1 VYVFLV
7 PQPLALHNHRPLRAG
22 TSKAST
28 RPLTPAH
35 TLPHGRLQRTEG
47 PSSMDHG
54 FRFQSLTPPLL
65 PFAQAAASATSGL
78 QPTWD
83 SPATLLDDLVGAWLG
98 TRVQRKRDRQRT
110 LNGSQLPASGR
121 ISSDLPA
128 ERQDQ
133 QESSAPWPLR
143 RQLSGFQC
151 ASGSQNCQNSLQA
164 ELCNTSTSH
173 RRTTV
178 SIVDTPGNPMTQTP
192 GLGPGGGAGGA
203 RRTHNPSPELT
214 VRMTSSPRWQQVCT
228 PSMAS
233 DQTPGLGPGG
243 GDDRLCGARPT
254 QQLLTTRQ
262 GLQRSYRS
270 SISADN
276 LYLSL
281 REQCLDTPTW
291 AVTQTPG
298 LGPGGGASDQGMT
311 THVVFS
317 DAHIL
322 GLDTL
327 ATAAPQA
334 HLETATT
341 VEPTPTSCSTLS
353 ATAPGHARPPD
364 VSHA

>member
-1 VYVFLV
+1 
-7 PQPLALHNHRPLRAG
+7 
-22 TSKAST
+22 
-28 RPLTPAH
+28 
-35 TLPHGRLQRTEG
+35 
-47 PSSMDHG
+47 MDHG
-54 FRFQSLTPPLL
+54 LRDQSLTPPLL
-65 PFAQAAASATSGL
+65 PFAQTAASATFGL

-83 SPATLLDDLVGAWLG
+83 SPATLLADLVGAWFG

-110 LNGSQLPASGR
+110 LDGSQLPASGR
-121 ISSDLPA
+121 TSPDFLPA

-143 RQLSGFQC
+143 RKLSGFQC
-151 ASGSQNCQNSLQA
+151 ASGSQNCQNSLQV

-203 RRTHNPSPELT
+203 RRTHDPSPELT

-243 GDDRLCGARPT
+243 GDDSLCGARPT

-276 LYLSL
+276 LYFSL

-298 LGPGGGASDQGMT
+298 LGPGGGASDQGR
-311 THVVFS
+311 THSGLHHAASNSSLRPKFRSLNLVDRSYAACERHWDTSAVAADQTPGLGPGVGTSASDGPHPVLRLSRVRFS
-317 DAHIL
+317 L
-322 GLDTL
+322 T
-327 ATAAPQA
+327 
-334 HLETATT
+334 
-341 VEPTPTSCSTLS
+341 PTPCSILPI
-353 ATAPGHARPPD
+353 AGQGHARPPD
-364 VSHA
+364 IPHA

>member
-1 VYVFLV
+1 
-7 PQPLALHNHRPLRAG
+7 
-22 TSKAST
+22 
-28 RPLTPAH
+28 
-35 TLPHGRLQRTEG
+35 
-47 PSSMDHG
+47 MDHG

-65 PFAQAAASATSGL
+65 LFAQAAASATSGL

-83 SPATLLDDLVGAWLG
+83 SPATLLVDLVGAWLG

-291 AVTQTPG
+291 AVTQPPG

-334 HLETATT
+334 HLETATPA
-341 VEPTPTSCSTLS
+341 EPTSVSCSTLS
-353 ATAPGHARPPD
+353 VTAPGHARPPD